1 MAFEKKFELK
11 MYILENAEVSG
22 HMPDAWANH
31 LGEAG
36 ALIKDKIDE
45 RIPDEVAF
53 ISKMVKP
60 SEDGFRPF
68 VDPTFV
74 SRKERT
80 SDNIR
85 SARRENMTK
94 SFARWKENLGKV
106 FATVDGV
113 VAKLFKEKVQ
123 AAKDRWA
130 LKIGAGTLRMTGDK
144 IRGRGPAPVATY
156 YLVGDNRA
164 KDWVGP
170 SGTSD
175 GEPYNIAR
183 NGERNALKT
192 AIQQRII
199 QGGLMVIKSEMDPAQ
214 ITAQNIINASLL
226 NGLRDPAKC
235 DIFVATAGADK
246 CFCLWEVDTEGRL
259 NLHVQVGITV

>member
-11 MYILENAEVSG
+11 IYVLENAEVAG

-36 ALIKDKIDE
+36 GLMKDKIDE

-53 ISKMVKP
+53 INKLVKP
-60 SEDGFRPF
+60 SEDGYRPF
-68 VDPTFV
+68 IDPAFV
-74 SRKERT
+74 SRSERT
-80 SDNIR
+80 SENIR
-85 SARRENMTK
+85 GTRRENMAK
-94 SFARWKENLGKV
+94 SFARWKANLNKV
-106 FATVDGV
+106 FDTVDGV

-130 LKIGAGTLRMTGDK
+130 LKVGAGSLRITGDK
-144 IRGRGPAPVATY
+144 IRGRGPAPLVAF

-183 NGERNALKT
+183 PGERNALKA
-192 AIQQRII
+192 AIQQKLI
-199 QGGLMVIKSEMDPAQ
+199 QGGLMVINSGNDPAQ
-214 ITAQNIINASLL
+214 ITAQNKVNASIL

-235 DIFVATAGADK
+235 DIFVNAPAPDTCYCA
-246 CFCLWEVDTEGRL
+246 WERDEEGNIL
-259 NLHVQVGITV
+259 LHVQVGLTA